1 MAECERI
8 NLAVRQAQRKRA
20 DATVPAANKVP
31 GCLGAGDEGATRRC
45 QSPSSTACANQ
56 IWIEAARLHPTAR
69 HTRTTAAQAGIKAR
83 GDQPSSSPLGSISA
97 LDPAGAGLLSLR
109 SWST

>member
-20 DATVPAANKVP
+20 DATVAAANKVP
-31 GCLGAGDEGATRRC
+31 GRLGAGDEGATRRC
-45 QSPSSTACANQ
+45 QSPSSTACANQIWIEAAPQ

-97 LDPAGAGLLSLR
+97 LDPAGAG
-109 SWST
+109 